1 MGADEESYFSWLALV
16 DRVSET
22 KRVSWDAVFAMNIYE
37 FFNIVAYT
45 KHKDNKLKEM
55 KERNGYRVY

>member
-1 MGADEESYFSWLALV
+1 M

-22 KRVSWDAVFAMNIYE
+22 KRVSWDEVFAMNIYE

-45 KHKDNKLKEM
+45 RHKDNKLKEM
-55 KERNGYRVY
+55 KAKHGYTVY